1 MGKPKLEWIRNIEFT
16 EDQQSLVA
24 EVLSFVNDIGLPD
37 HLDQSVFDEVFDKVC
52 DDSPFEW
59 SCQQLDSLAEGK
71 DS

>member
-1 MGKPKLEWIRNIEFT
+1 MGKPKLEWIRKIEFT

-59 SCQQLDSLAEGK
+59 SCQQLDSLSEGK

>member
-37 HLDQSVFDEVFDKVC
+37 HLDQSVFDEVFDKVLYP
-52 DDSPFEW
+52 DTIKDKSPYDKIP
-59 SCQQLDSLAEGK
+59 QRY
-71 DS
+71 

>member
-59 SCQQLDSLAEGK
+59 SCNQLDSLSEGK
-71 DS
+71 E

>member
-59 SCQQLDSLAEGK
+59 SVS
-71 DS
+71 

>member
-1 MGKPKLEWIRNIEFT
+1 MGKPKLEWVRNIEFT

-24 EVLSFVNDIGLPD
+24 EVLCFVNDIGLPD

-59 SCQQLDSLAEGK
+59 SCQQLDSLSEGK

>member
-1 MGKPKLEWIRNIEFT
+1 MGKPKLEWIRKIEFT

-59 SCQQLDSLAEGK
+59 SVS
-71 DS
+71 

>member
-37 HLDQSVFDEVFDKVC
+37 HLDQSVFDEVLDKVTQ
-52 DDSPFEW
+52 DSPFEW
-59 SCQQLDSLAEGK
+59 SCNQLESLSEGK
-71 DS
+71 DQ

>member
-59 SCQQLDSLAEGK
+59 SCNQLDSLSEGK

>member
-59 SCQQLDSLAEGK
+59 SCQQLDSLSEGK

>member
-1 MGKPKLEWIRNIEFT
+1 MGKPKLEWVRNIEFT

-37 HLDQSVFDEVFDKVC
+37 HLDQSVFDEVFDKVTQ
-52 DDSPFEW
+52 DSPFEW
-59 SCQQLDSLAEGK
+59 SCHQLDSLSEGK